1 MKFRFILFAI
11 LTAFSVQNLSATNL
25 PDRNGKQDSVKAS
38 INYLNQL
45 LSRKGNWYPQSSGL
59 EKKIRG
65 LIDYI
70 ENDRVDSLMEQL
82 GAYSSSGE
90 RYFFRTPG
98 NVTDSLHVPG
108 YVSYEELKEKLA
120 RIDRSVRDNI
130 HKDQIAV
137 PQQLLTNLDEKVKT
151 LKPGDAYQLLG
162 TDYVSIPDSLKD
174 SGALSD
180 SLIPDPGNPSRL
192 QSLDSTKR
200 AILENAR
207 QRYND
212 FVIKQYVDSVT
223 EAYREEYIRQY
234 SAREQKQFSD
244 SIKQH
249 NYNLLKAYNER
260 EMIAVN
266 DSVEKS
272 LQVLKDFV
280 DAEQLPVWLHNS
292 ASDSVEVFL
301 SNSNPGQSR
310 LFIKNE
316 QDDSL
321 GVRVQALNRNSLR
334 FLIDDGVTFTRFSQR
349 QKKDFSFSS
358 IDWPGSLEKVDSRFK
373 VVTPWTLGGNFNTG
387 LTQTYYSNWK
397 SGGTSSFALLFVLKA
412 FANYKSDKTSWEN
425 SLEIRNGWLKP
436 SDDGIQKN
444 DDKFEFTT
452 RYGIQAYKKWYYSAE
467 LDFETQFFNG
477 YDYPDRD
484 TPISGFLSPAKTL
497 FKLGLDYKPNK
508 NFSLFL
514 SPLTSKTVFVRD
526 TARIDQTNFGIDEDK
541 RRLWEAGLNADLSW
555 KKELS
560 PDISLQTK
568 YKMFINYNAPFSKFD
583 VDWENTFNFKL
594 SNFINMQALFH
605 LVYDD
610 NVTFATNKVD
620 VDGNTIYEPKWQF
633 KEFVTIG
640 FTYTLNKPIYKRE
653 RLN

>member
-1 MKFRFILFAI
+1 MKFRFILSGI
-11 LTAFSVQNLSATNL
+11 LVFSSLQSLRATDL
-25 PDRNGKQDSVKAS
+25 IGRQAQQDSVEVS
-38 INYLNQL
+38 INYLNHL
-45 LSRKGNWYPQSSGL
+45 LSRQGNWYPQSSGL
-59 EKKIRG
+59 ETQIRG
-65 LIDYI
+65 LIQYI
-70 ENDRVDSLMEQL
+70 ENDRVDSLVKRL
-82 GAYSSSGE
+82 DAYDLLGE
-90 RYFFRTPG
+90 RYFFRTTE
-98 NVTDSLHVPG
+98 NVADSLMVPG
-108 YVSYEELKEKLA
+108 FMSHVQLQEELA

-137 PQQLLTNLDEKVKT
+137 PEQLLTNIEGKVKT
-151 LKPGDAYQLLG
+151 LKEDESNQLLG
-162 TDYVSIPDSLKD
+162 TSYVTMPDSL
-174 SGALSD
+174 SAFGALPD
-180 SLIPDPGNPSRL
+180 SLITSPADFKRL

-200 AILENAR
+200 AILEEAR
-207 QRYND
+207 QKYNN

-234 SAREQKQFSD
+234 SAREQKLFSD
-244 SIKQH
+244 SVKQR
-249 NYNLLKAYNER
+249 NIALLRAYNEQV
-260 EMIAVN
+260 MMAVN
-266 DSVEKS
+266 DSVASS
-272 LQVLKDFV
+272 LRILRNFV
-280 DAEQLPVWLHNS
+280 DAEQLPLWLHNS

-301 SNSNPGQSR
+301 SNSYPGQSR

-321 GVRVQALNRNSLR
+321 GVRIQALNRNSLR

-349 QKKDFSFSS
+349 QKKDFAFNK
-358 IDWPGSLEKVDSRFK
+358 IELPKALDKVDKRFK
-373 VVTPWTLGGNFNTG
+373 VITPWTLGGNFNTG
-387 LTQTYYSNWK
+387 LTQTYYNNWK
-397 SGGTSSFALLFVLKA
+397 SGGTSSFALLFVMKG
-412 FANYKSDKTSWEN
+412 FANYSSNKTKWEN

-436 SDDGIQKN
+436 SDDGVQKN
-444 DDKFEFTT
+444 DDKFEITT

-477 YDYPDRD
+477 FKYPDRE
-484 TPISGFLSPAKTL
+484 TVISGFLSPAKTL
-497 FKLGLDYKPNK
+497 IKLGLDYKPNK

-541 RRLWEAGLNADLSW
+541 RRLWEGGLNADLSF
-555 KKELS
+555 KKELT

-583 VDWENTFNFKL
+583 VDWENTFTFKL
-594 SNFINMQALFH
+594 STFINMQALFH

-620 VDGNTIYEPKWQF
+620 ADGNTIYKPKWQL

-640 FTYTLNKPIYKRE
+640 FTYSLNKPVYKRE

>member
-1 MKFRFILFAI
+1 MKFRFILSGI
-11 LTAFSVQNLSATNL
+11 LVFSSLQNLRATDL
-25 PDRNGKQDSVKAS
+25 IGRQAQQDSVEVS
-38 INYLNQL
+38 INYLNHL
-45 LSRKGNWYPQSSGL
+45 LSRQGNWYPQSSGL
-59 EKKIRG
+59 ETQIRG
-65 LIDYI
+65 LIQYI
-70 ENDRVDSLMEQL
+70 ENDRVDSLVKRL
-82 GAYSSSGE
+82 DAYDLLGE
-90 RYFFRTPG
+90 RYFFRTTE
-98 NVTDSLHVPG
+98 NVADSLMVPG
-108 YVSYEELKEKLA
+108 FMSHVQLQEELA

-137 PQQLLTNLDEKVKT
+137 PEQLLTNIEGKVKT
-151 LKPGDAYQLLG
+151 LKEDESNQLLG
-162 TDYVSIPDSLKD
+162 TSYVTMPDSL
-174 SGALSD
+174 SAFGALPD
-180 SLIPDPGNPSRL
+180 SLITSPADFKRL

-200 AILENAR
+200 AILEEAR
-207 QRYND
+207 QKYNN

-234 SAREQKQFSD
+234 SAREQKLFSD
-244 SIKQH
+244 SVKQR
-249 NYNLLKAYNER
+249 NIALLRAYNEQV
-260 EMIAVN
+260 MMAVN
-266 DSVEKS
+266 DSVASS
-272 LQVLKDFV
+272 LRILRNFV
-280 DAEQLPVWLHNS
+280 DAEQLPLWLHNS

-301 SNSNPGQSR
+301 SNSYPGQSR

-321 GVRVQALNRNSLR
+321 GVRIQALNRNSLR

-349 QKKDFSFSS
+349 QKKDFAFNK
-358 IDWPGSLEKVDSRFK
+358 IELPKALDKVDKRFK
-373 VVTPWTLGGNFNTG
+373 VITPWTLGGNFNTG
-387 LTQTYYSNWK
+387 LTQTYYNNWK
-397 SGGTSSFALLFVLKA
+397 SGGTSSFALLFVMKG
-412 FANYKSDKTSWEN
+412 FANYSSNKTKWEN

-436 SDDGIQKN
+436 SDDGVQKN
-444 DDKFEFTT
+444 DDKFEITT

-477 YDYPDRD
+477 FKYPDRE
-484 TPISGFLSPAKTL
+484 TVISGFLSPAKTL
-497 FKLGLDYKPNK
+497 IKLGLDYKPNK

-541 RRLWEAGLNADLSW
+541 RRLWEGGLNADLSF
-555 KKELS
+555 KKELT

-583 VDWENTFNFKL
+583 VDWENTFTFKL
-594 SNFINMQALFH
+594 STFINMQALFH

-620 VDGNTIYEPKWQF
+620 ADGNTIYKPKWQL

-640 FTYTLNKPIYKRE
+640 FTYSLNKPVYKRE